1 MRKTLL
7 TTVSI
12 IALGLGSAAYADDAT
27 QTDADT
33 QTQVETDMNADT
45 GTGLDTQTELGADA
59 DVNVDSDL
67 DADSDMSADSDMD
80 LDTDMDADLD
90 ANAASTMAADAYSA
104 EDLIGGTVVGSDGE
118 EIADVDDLVIG
129 QDNGV
134 EDVLVNVGGFLGLG
148 EKVVALDVDQ
158 ITVSRDEDGDTLI
171 VTSLTREELENM
183 AGFEASE
190 DTRLQSEIDSG
201 TY

>member
-7 TTVSI
+7 TTVSV
-12 IALGLGSAAYADDAT
+12 IALGLGSAAFADDAT
-27 QTDADT
+27 QTDTDLQT
-33 QTQVETDMNADT
+33 QTETDMNVES
-45 GTGLDTQTELGADA
+45 GSGIDTQTELGADA
-59 DVNVDSDL
+59 DVDVDTDMNADSDL
-67 DADSDMSADSDMD
+67 G

-90 ANAASTMAADAYSA
+90 SNSAATMAADAYSA
-104 EDLIGGTVVGSDGE
+104 
-118 EIADVDDLVIG
+118 DDLVIG
-129 QDNGV
+129 QNNEV
-134 EDVLVNVGGFLGLG
+134 EDVLLNVGGFLGLG

-158 ITVSRDEDGDTLI
+158 VTVSHDEDGDTLI

-183 AGFEASE
+183 ASFEASE

>member
-27 QTDADT
+27 QTDTNT

-59 DVNVDSDL
+59 DVDVDTDL
-67 DADSDMSADSDMD
+67 DADMSADSDMD

-90 ANAASTMAADAYSA
+90 ANAANTMPADAYSA
-104 EDLIGGTVVGSDGE
+104 DDLIGGTVVGSDGE

-148 EKVVALDVDQ
+148 EKVVALDVSQ

-171 VTSLTREELENM
+171 VTSLTKEELENM
-183 AGFEASE
+183 ASFEASE
-190 DTRLQSEIDSG
+190 DTRLQSDIDSG
-201 TY
+201 AY

>member
-27 QTDADT
+27 QTETDL
-33 QTQVETDMNADT
+33 QTQVETDLNAET

-59 DVNVDSDL
+59 DV
-67 DADSDMSADSDMD
+67 D
-80 LDTDMDADLD
+80 LDTDMDADID
-90 ANAASTMAADAYSA
+90 SNMANTMAADAYSA
-104 EDLIGGTVVGSDGE
+104 EDLIGGTVVGSNGD

-129 QDNGV
+129 QDNEV

-158 ITVSRDEDGDTLI
+158 ITVSHDEDGDTLI
-171 VTSLTREELENM
+171 VTSLTKEELENM
-183 AGFEASE
+183 ASFEASD
-190 DTRLQSEIDSG
+190 DTRLQSGIDSG
-201 TY
+201 AY